1 MECVL
6 EKIVNDIN
14 YYDINSWHL
23 PNLASFSENK
33 TLFDYQVRAIQNIT
47 KVLYLYYS
55 ECNANK
61 NNLFQKYKEY
71 GLNDKKFDIGKYET
85 KSKKKTNKRFKFF
98 QEYFDVINDEYI
110 CGSNFLNRA
119 CFWMATGSG
128 KSLVLIK
135 TIELIDYLQN
145 QGLIPKKEIMLLLP
159 REDLIK
165 QFKNE
170 INEYNRFNAKPITLI
185 NLKDYEEDK
194 RNPILLNEIKVYFY
208 RSDLLRNESKENILD
223 YRNYLNDGNWYI
235 FLDEA
240 HRGKKEDSLFQDYVS
255 VLTKNGFL
263 FNFSA
268 TFVDEIDYITTC
280 YNFNLGKFIESGYGK
295 NIYLS
300 QSYFTFKDDND
311 DFSEREKQK
320 QVLKSLIVLSLVK
333 KSKKQ
338 DTYHDPLLITLV
350 NSINTDESDLLL
362 FFKKIEEIAV
372 GEIDENL
379 FDETKEEL
387 LKEFRNNK
395 SFVFGEEKLEF
406 DISILES
413 LSQEDLLECVFN
425 SKNNGKIEILE
436 GEKGKE
442 IILKL
447 ETSEKPFALI
457 RIGDAKKFQ
466 REKLGNNYVYIS
478 SYDEKKIF
486 ENINELK
493 DINLLL
499 GSRSFY
505 EGWDSNRPNVINLIN
520 IGMDDAKKFVLQA
533 IGRGIRIEPHKG
545 KRRRLPKDHPD
556 KNILLE
562 SLFIFATDK
571 NAVKSIIETVEEQ
584 KNAEEI
590 EISLYENEN
599 KPFDLLIPIYKEE
612 ENIRKKLGKFNIAK
626 ESLDKFRCY
635 INSFSPNVLLL
646 KTNLSLSDLD
656 YFMNSIKNDDFFQIK
671 NERVYIDMDFLLQ
684 RFISHISKKNKIISG
699 IKELEDEIIHFKH
712 IKVVNMSNEEI
723 EMLKEKINKVKNF
736 TAISESEIDDL
747 FDKGK
752 ITREEYKEMI
762 KNIGK
767 TTSEEKFKD
776 FKIKKIAEH
785 YYLPLIYST
794 NEKVDYIKHVIK
806 IPSEV
811 KFIENLEIFINN
823 NKDKIKYQWM
833 FSKIDESFDSKMG
846 IPYFDEEANDYR
858 NFYPDFI
865 FWIKKENNDY
875 KIVFIDP
882 KGTKN
887 STYQNKVDGFEELFL
902 ENGKQ
907 KVFKYKDFNITFDLK
922 LVAEDINS
930 VGGKYKKYWLS
941 DNDFSFLQE

>member
-1 MECVL
+1 MKCVL
-6 EKIVNDIN
+6 QEIVNDIN
-14 YYDINSWHL
+14 YFDISYWYL

-85 KSKKKTNKRFKFF
+85 KSKKKTNKRFEFF
-98 QEYFDVINDEYI
+98 QKYFDVINDEYI

-170 INEYNRFNAKPITLI
+170 IDEYNRLRDKPIRLVS
-185 NLKDYEEDK
+185 LKDYDQDK
-194 RNPILLNEIKVYFY
+194 MQYTLFNEIKVYYY
-208 RSDLLRNESKENILD
+208 RSDLLRDETKENILD
-223 YRNYLNDGNWYI
+223 FKNYLNDGNWYI

-255 VLTKNGFL
+255 VLIKNGFL

-280 YNFNLGKFIESGYGK
+280 YNFNLKKFIEAGYGK

-300 QSYFTFKDDND
+300 PSYFTFKDDKD

-338 DTYHDPLLITLV
+338 DTYHNPLLITLV

-466 REKLGNNYVYIS
+466 REKLGNNYIYIS
-478 SYDEKKIF
+478 SYDEKTIF

-545 KRRRLPKDHPD
+545 ERKRLPKNHSD
-556 KNILLE
+556 KNMLLE
-562 SLFIFATDK
+562 SLFVFATDK

-599 KPFDLLIPIYKEE
+599 KPFDLLIPIYKE

-684 RFISHISKKNKIISG
+684 RFISHISKK
-699 IKELEDEIIHFKH
+699 IKLYLE
-712 IKVVNMSNEEI
+712 
-723 EMLKEKINKVKNF
+723 
-736 TAISESEIDDL
+736 
-747 FDKGK
+747 
-752 ITREEYKEMI
+752 
-762 KNIGK
+762 
-767 TTSEEKFKD
+767 
-776 FKIKKIAEH
+776 
-785 YYLPLIYST
+785 
-794 NEKVDYIKHVIK
+794 
-806 IPSEV
+806 
-811 KFIENLEIFINN
+811 
-823 NKDKIKYQWM
+823 
-833 FSKIDESFDSKMG
+833 
-846 IPYFDEEANDYR
+846 
-858 NFYPDFI
+858 
-865 FWIKKENNDY
+865 
-875 KIVFIDP
+875 
-882 KGTKN
+882 
-887 STYQNKVDGFEELFL
+887 
-902 ENGKQ
+902 
-907 KVFKYKDFNITFDLK
+907 
-922 LVAEDINS
+922 
-930 VGGKYKKYWLS
+930 
-941 DNDFSFLQE
+941 

>member
-1 MECVL
+1 MKCVL
-6 EKIVNDIN
+6 QEIVNDIN
-14 YYDINSWHL
+14 YFDISYWYL

-85 KSKKKTNKRFKFF
+85 KSKKKTNKRFEFF
-98 QEYFDVINDEYI
+98 QKYFDVINDEYI

-159 REDLIK
+159 HEDLIK

-170 INEYNRFNAKPITLI
+170 IDEYNRLRDKPIRLVS
-185 NLKDYEEDK
+185 LKDYDQDK
-194 RNPILLNEIKVYFY
+194 MQYTLFNEIKVYYY
-208 RSDLLRNESKENILD
+208 RSDLLRDETKENILD
-223 YRNYLNDGNWYI
+223 FKNYLNDGNWYI

-280 YNFNLGKFIESGYGK
+280 YNFNLKKFIEAGYGK

-300 QSYFTFKDDND
+300 PSYFTFKDDKD

-338 DTYHDPLLITLV
+338 DTYHNPLLITLV

-466 REKLGNNYVYIS
+466 REKLGNNYIYIS
-478 SYDEKKIF
+478 SYDEKTIF

-545 KRRRLPKDHPD
+545 ERKRLPKNHSD
-556 KNILLE
+556 KNMLLE
-562 SLFIFATDK
+562 SLFVFATDK

-599 KPFDLLIPIYKEE
+599 KPFDLLIPIYKE

-684 RFISHISKKNKIISG
+684 RFISHISKK
-699 IKELEDEIIHFKH
+699 IKLYLE
-712 IKVVNMSNEEI
+712 
-723 EMLKEKINKVKNF
+723 
-736 TAISESEIDDL
+736 
-747 FDKGK
+747 
-752 ITREEYKEMI
+752 
-762 KNIGK
+762 
-767 TTSEEKFKD
+767 
-776 FKIKKIAEH
+776 
-785 YYLPLIYST
+785 
-794 NEKVDYIKHVIK
+794 
-806 IPSEV
+806 
-811 KFIENLEIFINN
+811 
-823 NKDKIKYQWM
+823 
-833 FSKIDESFDSKMG
+833 
-846 IPYFDEEANDYR
+846 
-858 NFYPDFI
+858 
-865 FWIKKENNDY
+865 
-875 KIVFIDP
+875 
-882 KGTKN
+882 
-887 STYQNKVDGFEELFL
+887 
-902 ENGKQ
+902 
-907 KVFKYKDFNITFDLK
+907 
-922 LVAEDINS
+922 
-930 VGGKYKKYWLS
+930 
-941 DNDFSFLQE
+941 

>member
-1 MECVL
+1 MKCVL
-6 EKIVNDIN
+6 QEIVNDIN
-14 YYDINSWHL
+14 YFDISYWYL

-85 KSKKKTNKRFKFF
+85 KSKKKTNKRFEFF
-98 QEYFDVINDEYI
+98 QKYFDVINDEYI

-170 INEYNRFNAKPITLI
+170 IDEYNRLRDKPIRLVS
-185 NLKDYEEDK
+185 LKDYDQDK
-194 RNPILLNEIKVYFY
+194 MQYTLFNEIKVYYY
-208 RSDLLRNESKENILD
+208 RSDLLRDETKENILD
-223 YRNYLNDGNWYI
+223 FKNYLNDGNWYI

-280 YNFNLGKFIESGYGK
+280 YNFNLKKFIEAGYGK

-300 QSYFTFKDDND
+300 PSYFTFKDDKD

-338 DTYHDPLLITLV
+338 DIYHNPLLITLV

-478 SYDEKKIF
+478 SYDEKTIF

-545 KRRRLPKDHPD
+545 ERKRLPKNHSD
-556 KNILLE
+556 KNMLLE
-562 SLFIFATDK
+562 SLFVFATDK

-684 RFISHISKKNKIISG
+684 RFISHISKK
-699 IKELEDEIIHFKH
+699 IKLYLE
-712 IKVVNMSNEEI
+712 
-723 EMLKEKINKVKNF
+723 
-736 TAISESEIDDL
+736 
-747 FDKGK
+747 
-752 ITREEYKEMI
+752 
-762 KNIGK
+762 
-767 TTSEEKFKD
+767 
-776 FKIKKIAEH
+776 
-785 YYLPLIYST
+785 
-794 NEKVDYIKHVIK
+794 
-806 IPSEV
+806 
-811 KFIENLEIFINN
+811 
-823 NKDKIKYQWM
+823 
-833 FSKIDESFDSKMG
+833 
-846 IPYFDEEANDYR
+846 
-858 NFYPDFI
+858 
-865 FWIKKENNDY
+865 
-875 KIVFIDP
+875 
-882 KGTKN
+882 
-887 STYQNKVDGFEELFL
+887 
-902 ENGKQ
+902 
-907 KVFKYKDFNITFDLK
+907 
-922 LVAEDINS
+922 
-930 VGGKYKKYWLS
+930 
-941 DNDFSFLQE
+941 